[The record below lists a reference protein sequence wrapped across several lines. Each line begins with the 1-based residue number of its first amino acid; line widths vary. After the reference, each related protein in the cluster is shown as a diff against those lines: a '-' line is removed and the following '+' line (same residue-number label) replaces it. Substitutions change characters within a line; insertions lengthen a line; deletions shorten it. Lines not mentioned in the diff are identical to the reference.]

1 MATNIGQLKS
11 THTGGGP
18 VVDVKALRPKDQVR
32 HLLQQNSAAIR
43 QALPKH
49 ISADRLLRVAQ
60 TAVTT
65 TPGLLNCYIPSL
77 LGGIMQCA
85 QLGLEP
91 NTVLGHAYL
100 IPFKNNKRKR
110 TDVQV
115 IVGYKGLIDL
125 ARRSGQI
132 VSIAAHAVREQDE
145 FRFQYGLNETLDHI
159 PADGERGRITHFY
172 AVAHMKDGGHAFEVM
187 PRKEVDSIMKSS
199 QSAGKYGPWKDH
211 YEEMG
216 RKTAARRLA
225 KWLPLSIEM
234 GAALALDAKAE
245 HGEEQNLDGVLDG
258 DYEVLAG
265 DLTDES
271 SESEGAEVA
280 QEPQDGEKPPAPVP
294 EDPPNAQE
302 ATPAPQEPEQTEEKP
317 ATATDSAAPSANEIA
332 AMIERAANTDEL
344 DVCRDAIGSV
354 AKQAARRRLVKQIEA
369 RAVQLGEGGE

>member
-1 MATNIGQLKS
+1 MAASIGQLKN
-11 THTGGGP
+11 TRTGGGQ
-18 VVDVKALRPKDQVR
+18 VVDVSAMKPKDQVR
-32 HLLQQNSAAIR
+32 HLLQQNSGAIR

-65 TPGLLNCYIPSL
+65 TPGLLDCYIPSL
-77 LGGIMQCA
+77 LGGVMQCA

-100 IPFKNNKRKR
+100 IPFKNRKKGR

-132 VSIAAHAVREQDE
+132 VSIAAHAVREQDH
-145 FRFQYGLNETLDHI
+145 FQYLYGLRETLDHR

-187 PRKEVDSIMKSS
+187 PRTEVDSIMKSS

-271 SESEGAEVA
+271 GESEGAEAA
-280 QEPQDGEKPPAPVP
+280 QEPQDDVKQSAPVP
-294 EDPPNAQE
+294 DPPATQE
-302 ATPAPQEPEQTEEKP
+302 AAQASQEPEQTEEKP
-317 ATATDSAAPSANEIA
+317 ADSAAPSANEIA

-369 RAVQLGEGGE
+369 RATQLGEGGE